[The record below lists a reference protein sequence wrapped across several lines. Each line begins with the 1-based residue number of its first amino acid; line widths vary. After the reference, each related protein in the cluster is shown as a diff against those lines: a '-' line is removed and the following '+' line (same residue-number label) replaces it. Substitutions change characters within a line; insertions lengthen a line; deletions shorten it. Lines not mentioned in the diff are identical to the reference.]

1 MLQLCCFL
9 QTIDNCKDPQHEV
22 PINQGPVA
30 IDSAFFQGV
39 MEIHLKGLP
48 NSQQQL
54 FEGKKRFFQI
64 MCQVSTVTVS

>member
-1 MLQLCCFL
+1 
-9 QTIDNCKDPQHEV
+9 V
-22 PINQGPVA
+22 PVNQSPVA

-48 NSQQQL
+48 NTQQRL

-64 MCQVSTVTVS
+64 MCQVRSLSPEG